1 MDQIKPDQFNTYLT
15 YYREVVA
22 QLAVVRDK
30 YHRIDIETGSPDEL
44 TQLHNVYNF
53 LLQERNYVANSLCC
67 CLLEHDG
74 DIRSPLTP
82 EIRARRPDAR
92 ASGF

>member
-1 MDQIKPDQFNTYLT
+1 MDQIKPEQFNTFLT

-53 LLQERNYVANSLCC
+53 LLQERDNVANSLCN

-74 DIRSPLTP
+74 DIRSPLTLK
-82 EIRARRPDAR
+82 IRARRPDAR
-92 ASGF
+92 ALRL

>member
-53 LLQERNYVANSLCC
+53 LLQERNDVAISLVN
-67 CLLEHDG
+67 CLMDCDG
-74 DIRSPLTP
+74 FDRPLITP
-82 EIRARRPDAR
+82 KIRARRPDAR
-92 ASGF
+92 ALRL